1 MSTSE
6 KKESPGLGITPLPLA
21 IGIFGIL
28 IGFMFLIM
36 GGDDVYYFSLG
47 MYGGTAAIIF
57 LWGGIIM
64 AGIGGWLIS
73 KKLKKQEKE
82 NKENVD
88 KTLDK
93 F

>member
-36 GGDDVYYFSLG
+36 GGDNYYYGLG
-47 MYGGTAAIIF
+47 MYGETAAIIF

-73 KKLKKQEKE
+73 KKLKKQKKE
-82 NKENVD
+82 NEENVD

>member
-21 IGIFGIL
+21 IGIFGIVM
-28 IGFMFLIM
+28 GFIFFFT
-36 GGDDVYYFSLG
+36 GNGRDYFPGVG
-47 MYGGTAAIIF
+47 MYRDSISVLF

-73 KKLKKQEKE
+73 KKLKKQKKE